1 MEGKQVI
8 YVLPDEDFELITY
21 DIVNDPGFS
30 SQTFNI
36 LKESYE
42 EILDSKLYGDKL
54 EKYVIENLYKK
65 VKNYLKEN

>member
-30 SQTFNI
+30 S
-36 LKESYE
+36 
-42 EILDSKLYGDKL
+42 
-54 EKYVIENLYKK
+54 
-65 VKNYLKEN
+65 